1 MEDFNVL
8 AISLGQGMAD
18 VRGCLVLSR
27 DGLVLGAHPAE
38 SERATTRAWIRF
50 ATIGDPER
58 GFVQFG
64 TETWCYVRRAP
75 YAGFAVAG
83 PEERAGLVIDHMEQ
97 VLQTAEERRSRQEGL
112 REAETEAETETTE
125 TQAETT
131 ETQAETTEAETTET
145 EAETEAETEN
155 EAATV
160 APRSEPTPYLDLEHP
175 APDPLVIDVPAP
187 IEPRSSGW
195 GSPEPPRRHFS
206 PEPETIDEPVRDDA
220 ETAEG
225 PADPI
230 AELEVDAPEPD
241 ARPSWERTSP
251 LAIPDPER
259 WPLRDPRP
267 DAEPQPEPVDEAE
280 EGSGASPEADPG
292 TEPEERAE
300 EEDDD
305 VDRFS
310 LAREFGRL
318 LQRGEGPA
326 DG

>member
-1 MEDFNVL
+1 LEDFNVL

-50 ATIGDPER
+50 ATIGHPER

-97 VLQTAEERRSRQEGL
+97 VLEAAEERRSRQEGP
-112 REAETEAETETTE
+112 REAEAVTEAETETE
-125 TQAETT
+125 TGT
-131 ETQAETTEAETTET
+131 
-145 EAETEAETEN
+145 
-155 EAATV
+155 ATV
-160 APRSEPTPYLDLEHP
+160 APRSEPAPYLDLEHP

-187 IEPRSSGW
+187 IEARSSGW

-206 PEPETIDEPVRDDA
+206 PDPETNVEPIRDDAETAEPVRDDA
-220 ETAEG
+220 ETAER
-225 PADPI
+225 PADPL

-241 ARPSWERTSP
+241 ARPSWERTPSI
-251 LAIPDPER
+251 AIPDPER

-267 DAEPQPEPVDEAE
+267 DAEPKLEPVDEAD
-280 EGSGASPEADPG
+280 EGSGAGPEADPG
-292 TEPEERAE
+292 IGLEPEDKAE

-318 LQRGEGPA
+318 LQGGDGPT
-326 DG
+326 DS

>member
-1 MEDFNVL
+1 LEDFNVL

-97 VLQTAEERRSRQEGL
+97 VLEAAEERRSRQDGL
-112 REAETEAETETTE
+112 RET
-125 TQAETT
+125 
-131 ETQAETTEAETTET
+131 
-145 EAETEAETEN
+145 
-155 EAATV
+155 EAATE
-160 APRSEPTPYLDLEHP
+160 ATRSEPTPYLNLERS
-175 APDPLVIDVPAP
+175 APDPLVIDAPAP
-187 IEPRSSGW
+187 IEARSLGAD
-195 GSPEPPRRHFS
+195 SPEPAPRPFS
-206 PEPETIDEPVRDDA
+206 PEPETIDEPVRDHAETIDEPVRDDA
-220 ETAEG
+220 ETVER
-225 PADPI
+225 PADPF

-241 ARPSWERTSP
+241 ARPSWERTPSI
-251 LAIPDPER
+251 AIPDPEP

-267 DAEPQPEPVDEAE
+267 DAAPKLEPVDEAD
-280 EGSGASPEADPG
+280 EGSGAGPEADPG
-292 TEPEERAE
+292 IGLEPEDKAE

-318 LQRGEGPA
+318 LQGGDGPT
-326 DG
+326 DS

>member
-1 MEDFNVL
+1 LEDFNVL

-97 VLQTAEERRSRQEGL
+97 VLEAAEERRSRQEGL
-112 REAETEAETETTE
+112 RE
-125 TQAETT
+125 
-131 ETQAETTEAETTET
+131 T
-145 EAETEAETEN
+145 EAETEAT
-155 EAATV
+155 
-160 APRSEPTPYLDLEHP
+160 RSEPTPHLNLEHP
-175 APDPLVIDVPAP
+175 APDPLVIAVPAP
-187 IEPRSSGW
+187 IEPRSSG
-195 GSPEPPRRHFS
+195 GDSPEQPRRYFS
-206 PEPETIDEPVRDDA
+206 PELETIDEPVRDHAETIDEPVRDDA
-220 ETAEG
+220 ETVER
-225 PADPI
+225 PADPF

-241 ARPSWERTSP
+241 ARPSWERTPSI
-251 LAIPDPER
+251 AIPDPER

-267 DAEPQPEPVDEAE
+267 DAEPKLEPVDEAD
-280 EGSGASPEADPG
+280 EGSGAGPEADPG
-292 TEPEERAE
+292 IGLEPEDKAE
-300 EEDDD
+300 DEDDD
-305 VDRFS
+305 VARFS

-318 LQRGEGPA
+318 LQGGDGPT
-326 DG
+326 DS

>member
-1 MEDFNVL
+1 LEDFNVL

-97 VLQTAEERRSRQEGL
+97 VLEAAEERRSRQDGL
-112 REAETEAETETTE
+112 RET
-125 TQAETT
+125 
-131 ETQAETTEAETTET
+131 
-145 EAETEAETEN
+145 
-155 EAATV
+155 EAATE
-160 APRSEPTPYLDLEHP
+160 ATRSEPTPYLDLERP
-175 APDPLVIDVPAP
+175 APDPLVIDASAS
-187 IEPRSSGW
+187 IEARPLGAD
-195 GSPEPPRRHFS
+195 SPEPVPRPFS
-206 PEPETIDEPVRDDA
+206 PEPEMIDEPLRDRAGTIDEPVRDDA
-220 ETAEG
+220 ETVER
-225 PADPI
+225 PADPF

-241 ARPSWERTSP
+241 ARPSWERTPSI
-251 LAIPDPER
+251 AIPDPER

-267 DAEPQPEPVDEAE
+267 DAEPKLEPVDEAD
-280 EGSGASPEADPG
+280 EGSGAGPEADPG
-292 TEPEERAE
+292 IGLEPEDKAEE

-318 LQRGEGPA
+318 LQGGDGPT
-326 DG
+326 DS

>member
-1 MEDFNVL
+1 LEDFNVL

-97 VLQTAEERRSRQEGL
+97 VLEAAEERRSRQEGL
-112 REAETEAETETTE
+112 RET
-125 TQAETT
+125 
-131 ETQAETTEAETTET
+131 
-145 EAETEAETEN
+145 
-155 EAATV
+155 EAATE
-160 APRSEPTPYLDLEHP
+160 ATRSEPTPYLNLERP
-175 APDPLVIDVPAP
+175 APDPLVIDAPAS
-187 IEPRSSGW
+187 IEARSLGAD
-195 GSPEPPRRHFS
+195 SPEPVPRPFS
-206 PEPETIDEPVRDDA
+206 PEPEMIDEPVRDHAETIDEPVRDDT
-220 ETAEG
+220 ETVER
-225 PADPI
+225 PADPF

-241 ARPSWERTSP
+241 ARPSWERTPSI
-251 LAIPDPER
+251 AIPDPER
-259 WPLRDPRP
+259 WPLRDPRR
-267 DAEPQPEPVDEAE
+267 DAEPKPEPVDEAD
-280 EGSGASPEADPG
+280 EGSGAGPEADPG
-292 TEPEERAE
+292 IGLEPEDK

-318 LQRGEGPA
+318 LQGGDGPT
-326 DG
+326 DS

>member
-64 TETWCYVRRAP
+64 AETWCYVRRAP

-112 REAETEAETETTE
+112 RETE
-125 TQAETT
+125 
-131 ETQAETTEAETTET
+131 TET
-145 EAETEAETEN
+145 EA

-175 APDPLVIDVPAP
+175 APDPVVIDVPAP

-195 GSPEPPRRHFS
+195 DSPEPPRRHFS
-206 PEPETIDEPVRDDA
+206 PEPDEPVRDDP
-220 ETAEG
+220 ETAER

-251 LAIPDPER
+251 LAVPDPER
-259 WPLRDPRP
+259 WPLRDPRF

-318 LQRGEGPA
+318 LQGGEGPT

>member
-1 MEDFNVL
+1 LEDFNVL

-97 VLQTAEERRSRQEGL
+97 VLEAAEERRSRQDGL
-112 REAETEAETETTE
+112 RET
-125 TQAETT
+125 
-131 ETQAETTEAETTET
+131 
-145 EAETEAETEN
+145 
-155 EAATV
+155 EAATE
-160 APRSEPTPYLDLEHP
+160 ATRSEPTPYRGLERS
-175 APDPLVIDVPAP
+175 APDPLVIDAPPP
-187 IEPRSSGW
+187 IEARSLGAD
-195 GSPEPPRRHFS
+195 SPEPAPRPFS
-206 PEPETIDEPVRDDA
+206 PEPEMIDEPVRDHAETIDEPVRDGA
-220 ETAEG
+220 ETVER
-225 PADPI
+225 PADPF

-241 ARPSWERTSP
+241 ARPSWERTPSI
-251 LAIPDPER
+251 AIPDPEL

-267 DAEPQPEPVDEAE
+267 DAEPKLEPVDEAD
-280 EGSGASPEADPG
+280 EGSGAGPEADPG
-292 TEPEERAE
+292 IGLEPEDK

-318 LQRGEGPA
+318 LQGGDGPT
-326 DG
+326 DS

>member
-97 VLQTAEERRSRQEGL
+97 VLEAAEERRSRQEGL
-112 REAETEAETETTE
+112 RETEAVTEAVTEAE
-125 TQAETT
+125 AE
-131 ETQAETTEAETTET
+131 A
-145 EAETEAETEN
+145 EAETEAET
-155 EAATV
+155 ATV
-160 APRSEPTPYLDLEHP
+160 APRSEPAPYLDLEHP
-175 APDPLVIDVPAP
+175 APDPLVIDVPPP
-187 IEPRSSGW
+187 IEARSSGW
-195 GSPEPPRRHFS
+195 DSPEPPRRHFS
-206 PEPETIDEPVRDDA
+206 PDPETNDEPVRDDA
-220 ETAEG
+220 ETAEPVRDDAETAER
-225 PADPI
+225 PADRV

-241 ARPSWERTSP
+241 ARPSWERTPSI
-251 LAIPDPER
+251 AIPDPER

-267 DAEPQPEPVDEAE
+267 DAEPKLEPVDEAD
-280 EGSGASPEADPG
+280 EGSGAGPEADPG
-292 TEPEERAE
+292 IGLEPEDKAE
-300 EEDDD
+300 EQDDD

-318 LQRGEGPA
+318 LQGGDGPT
-326 DG
+326 DS

>member
-1 MEDFNVL
+1 LEDFNVL

-112 REAETEAETETTE
+112 RET
-125 TQAETT
+125 
-131 ETQAETTEAETTET
+131 
-145 EAETEAETEN
+145 

-160 APRSEPTPYLDLEHP
+160 APRSEPTPYLDLGHP
-175 APDPLVIDVPAP
+175 APDPQVIDVPAP

-195 GSPEPPRRHFS
+195 DSPEPPRRHFS

-220 ETAEG
+220 ETAER

-230 AELEVDAPEPD
+230 AELEVDAPDPD

-251 LAIPDPER
+251 LAVPDPER

-267 DAEPQPEPVDEAE
+267 DAEPQPEPVDEAD
-280 EGSGASPEADPG
+280 EGSEAGPEADRG
-292 TEPEERAE
+292 TKPQERDE
-300 EEDDD
+300 EEHGD

-318 LQRGEGPA
+318 LQGDEGPT

>member
-97 VLQTAEERRSRQEGL
+97 VLEAAEERRSRQEGL
-112 REAETEAETETTE
+112 RETEAE
-125 TQAETT
+125 A
-131 ETQAETTEAETTET
+131 
-145 EAETEAETEN
+145 EAETEAE
-155 EAATV
+155 AV
-160 APRSEPTPYLDLEHP
+160 APRSEPAPYLDLEHP

-187 IEPRSSGW
+187 IEAPSSGW
-195 GSPEPPRRHFS
+195 DSPEPARRHFS
-206 PEPETIDEPVRDDA
+206 PDPETNDEPVRDDA
-220 ETAEG
+220 ETAER
-225 PADPI
+225 PADPF

-241 ARPSWERTSP
+241 ARPSWERTPSI
-251 LAIPDPER
+251 AIPDPER
-259 WPLRDPRP
+259 WHLRDPRP
-267 DAEPQPEPVDEAE
+267 DAAPKLEPVDEAD
-280 EGSGASPEADPG
+280 EGSGAGPEADPG
-292 TEPEERAE
+292 IGLEPEDKAE

-318 LQRGEGPA
+318 LQGGDGPT
-326 DG
+326 DS

>member
-112 REAETEAETETTE
+112 RETEPETEAE
-125 TQAETT
+125 
-131 ETQAETTEAETTET
+131 
-145 EAETEAETEN
+145 
-155 EAATV
+155 AATA
-160 APRSEPTPYLDLEHP
+160 APRSEPTPYLGLQQP
-175 APDPLVIDVPAP
+175 APNPLVIDVPAP

-195 GSPEPPRRHFS
+195 DSPEAPRRHFS
-206 PEPETIDEPVRDDA
+206 SEPETNDEPVRDDA
-220 ETAEG
+220 ETAER

-241 ARPSWERTSP
+241 ARPSWERTPP
-251 LAIPDPER
+251 LAVSDPER

-267 DAEPQPEPVDEAE
+267 DAEPQPEPVDEAA

-292 TEPEERAE
+292 TEPEERDK

-318 LQRGEGPA
+318 LQGGEGPT

>member
-97 VLQTAEERRSRQEGL
+97 VLEAAEERRSRQDGL
-112 REAETEAETETTE
+112 RET
-125 TQAETT
+125 
-131 ETQAETTEAETTET
+131 
-145 EAETEAETEN
+145 
-155 EAATV
+155 EAATD
-160 APRSEPTPYLDLEHP
+160 ATRSEPTPYLDLERP
-175 APDPLVIDVPAP
+175 APDPLVIDAPAS
-187 IEPRSSGW
+187 IEARFIGAD
-195 GSPEPPRRHFS
+195 SPEPAPRPFS
-206 PEPETIDEPVRDDA
+206 PEPEMIDEPVGDHAETVDEPVRDDG
-220 ETAEG
+220 ETVKR
-225 PADPI
+225 PADPF
-230 AELEVDAPEPD
+230 AEVEVDAPEPD
-241 ARPSWERTSP
+241 ARPSWERTPSI
-251 LAIPDPER
+251 AIPDPER
-259 WPLRDPRP
+259 WRLHDQRP
-267 DAEPQPEPVDEAE
+267 DAEPQLEHVDEAD
-280 EGSGASPEADPG
+280 EGSGAGPEADPG
-292 TEPEERAE
+292 IGLEPEDKAE
-300 EEDDD
+300 EEEEDD

-318 LQRGEGPA
+318 LQGGDGPT
-326 DG
+326 DS

>member
-97 VLQTAEERRSRQEGL
+97 VLEAAEERRSRQDGL
-112 REAETEAETETTE
+112 RET
-125 TQAETT
+125 
-131 ETQAETTEAETTET
+131 
-145 EAETEAETEN
+145 
-155 EAATV
+155 EAATD
-160 APRSEPTPYLDLEHP
+160 ATRSEPTPYLDLERP
-175 APDPLVIDVPAP
+175 APDPLVIDAPAS
-187 IEPRSSGW
+187 IEARFIGAD
-195 GSPEPPRRHFS
+195 SPEPATRPFS
-206 PEPETIDEPVRDDA
+206 PEPEMIDEPVGDHAETVDEPVRDDG
-220 ETAEG
+220 ETVER
-225 PADPI
+225 PADPF
-230 AELEVDAPEPD
+230 AEVEVDAPEPD
-241 ARPSWERTSP
+241 ARPSWERTPSI
-251 LAIPDPER
+251 AIPDPER
-259 WPLRDPRP
+259 WGLHDQRP
-267 DAEPQPEPVDEAE
+267 HAEPQLEPVDEAD
-280 EGSGASPEADPG
+280 EGSGAGPEADPG
-292 TEPEERAE
+292 IGLEPEDKAE
-300 EEDDD
+300 EEEEDD

-318 LQRGEGPA
+318 LQGGDGPT
-326 DG
+326 DS

>member
-1 MEDFNVL
+1 LEDFNVL

-27 DGLVLGAHPAE
+27 DGLVLGSHPAE

-97 VLQTAEERRSRQEGL
+97 VLEAAEERRSRQEGL
-112 REAETEAETETTE
+112 REAEAVTEAE
-125 TQAETT
+125 AE
-131 ETQAETTEAETTET
+131 A
-145 EAETEAETEN
+145 

-160 APRSEPTPYLDLEHP
+160 APRSEPAPYLDLEHP
-175 APDPLVIDVPAP
+175 APDPLVIDAPAP
-187 IEPRSSGW
+187 IEARSSGW
-195 GSPEPPRRHFS
+195 DSPEPARRHFS
-206 PEPETIDEPVRDDA
+206 PGPETNDEPVRDDA
-220 ETAEG
+220 ETAEPVRDDAETVER
-225 PADPI
+225 PADPF

-241 ARPSWERTSP
+241 ARPSWERTPSIS
-251 LAIPDPER
+251 IPDPER

-267 DAEPQPEPVDEAE
+267 DAEPKLEPVDEAA
-280 EGSGASPEADPG
+280 EGSGAGPEADPG
-292 TEPEERAE
+292 IGLEPEDKGE

-318 LQRGEGPA
+318 LQGGDGPT
-326 DG
+326 DS

>member
-8 AISLGQGMAD
+8 AISLGQGMVD

-97 VLQTAEERRSRQEGL
+97 VLEAAEERRSRQEGL
-112 REAETEAETETTE
+112 RETEAVTEAE
-125 TQAETT
+125 A
-131 ETQAETTEAETTET
+131 EAET
-145 EAETEAETEN
+145 
-155 EAATV
+155 ATV
-160 APRSEPTPYLDLEHP
+160 APRSEPAPYLDLEHP

-187 IEPRSSGW
+187 IEARSSGW
-195 GSPEPPRRHFS
+195 DSPEPPRRHFS
-206 PEPETIDEPVRDDA
+206 QDPETNDEPVRDDA
-220 ETAEG
+220 ETAEPVRDDQETAER
-225 PADPI
+225 PADRV

-241 ARPSWERTSP
+241 ARPSWERTPSI
-251 LAIPDPER
+251 AIPDPER

-267 DAEPQPEPVDEAE
+267 DAEPKLEPVHEAD
-280 EGSGASPEADPG
+280 EGSGAGPEADPG
-292 TEPEERAE
+292 IGLESEDKVE

-318 LQRGEGPA
+318 LQGGDGPT
-326 DG
+326 DS

>member
-1 MEDFNVL
+1 
-8 AISLGQGMAD
+8 MAD

-97 VLQTAEERRSRQEGL
+97 VLEAAEERRSRQEGL
-112 REAETEAETETTE
+112 RET
-125 TQAETT
+125 
-131 ETQAETTEAETTET
+131 
-145 EAETEAETEN
+145 
-155 EAATV
+155 EAATE
-160 APRSEPTPYLDLEHP
+160 ATRSEPTPYLNLERP
-175 APDPLVIDVPAP
+175 APDPLVIDAPAS
-187 IEPRSSGW
+187 IEARP
-195 GSPEPPRRHFS
+195 FS
-206 PEPETIDEPVRDDA
+206 PEPEMIDEPVRDHAKTIDEPVPDGA
-220 ETAEG
+220 ETVER
-225 PADPI
+225 PADPF

-241 ARPSWERTSP
+241 ARPSWERTPSI
-251 LAIPDPER
+251 AIPDPER

-267 DAEPQPEPVDEAE
+267 DAEPKLEPVDEAD
-280 EGSGASPEADPG
+280 EGSGAGPEADPG
-292 TEPEERAE
+292 IGLEPEDK

-318 LQRGEGPA
+318 LQGGDGPT
-326 DG
+326 DS

>member
-1 MEDFNVL
+1 LEDFNAL
-8 AISLGQGMAD
+8 AISLGLGMAD

-83 PEERAGLVIDHMEQ
+83 PLERAGLVIDHMER
-97 VLQTAEERRSRQEGL
+97 VLEAAEERRSGQEGT
-112 REAETEAETETTE
+112 REAEAVIETAAETETETE
-125 TQAETT
+125 
-131 ETQAETTEAETTET
+131 TET
-145 EAETEAETEN
+145 EATS
-155 EAATV
+155 V
-160 APRSEPTPYLDLEHP
+160 APRSEPTRYLDLERP
-175 APDPLVIDVPAP
+175 APDPLVIDPAP
-187 IEPRSSGW
+187 IESRSSSW
-195 GSPEPPRRHFS
+195 FSPEEPLRPSSR
-206 PEPETIDEPVRDDA
+206 EPETIDEPVRNDA
-220 ETAEG
+220 ETDES

-230 AELEVDAPEPD
+230 AELEVDAPEADP
-241 ARPSWERTSP
+241 RPSWEPTSP
-251 LAIPDPER
+251 VAPPDPER

-267 DAEPQPEPVDEAE
+267 DAEPEPEPIDDADK
-280 EGSGASPEADPG
+280 GWGAGPEANPG
-292 TEPEERAE
+292 TELEDKAE
-300 EEDDD
+300 EEDND

-318 LQRGEGPA
+318 LQGGDGSA